1 MVSVNKLQ
9 TAFPRRALWALGTHP
24 RCGPKGRHVRKTHF
38 HFPAFPRVSLRE
50 LLDLCMIFCGGA
62 GGTSPPP
69 PGCCWANSQGTVHCR
84 ALSANFSVRHAGNSP
99 VPLLLI
105 SRRCVCLGRLWFL
118 CTTQAHTLR
127 PVRPA
132 LCTHAESDPESPRP
146 AWGCGRPAP
155 VYPPRCVQAA
165 SCPPPAWSARGR
177 APAVGDD
184 CRVGVCS

>member
-69 PGCCWANSQGTVHCR
+69 RGV
-84 ALSANFSVRHAGNSP
+84 AGLTHRGLFTAGPSLQTSP
-99 VPLLLI
+99 
-105 SRRCVCLGRLWFL
+105 CD
-118 CTTQAHTLR
+118 T
-127 PVRPA
+127 
-132 LCTHAESDPESPRP
+132 
-146 AWGCGRPAP
+146 
-155 VYPPRCVQAA
+155 
-165 SCPPPAWSARGR
+165 
-177 APAVGDD
+177 
-184 CRVGVCS
+184 RVILQYHFY